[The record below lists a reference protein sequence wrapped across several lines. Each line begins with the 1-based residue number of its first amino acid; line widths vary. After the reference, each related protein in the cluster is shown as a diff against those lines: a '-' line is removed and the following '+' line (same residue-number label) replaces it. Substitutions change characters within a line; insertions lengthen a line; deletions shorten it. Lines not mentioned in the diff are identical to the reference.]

1 MIKEIH
7 INTLEELMPLL
18 SEQEDRPDLGRNRSP
33 YVYRGMTNA
42 DFRMVT
48 SLRRNCK
55 QLQRTLEPAI
65 LKNFAK
71 YAVIEDPGV
80 AQSVWH
86 QMILGQHHGLPTRL
100 LDWTQSALVALHFAV
115 SEENLE
121 HMADHDCMVWRMDI
135 RELHALLE
143 ENRHVFLRGMAGIGK
158 SELAKAYAKQY
169 KKDYTNILYIPCT
182 GDLKQDILDLDFADD
197 LPASSQEER
206 FRKHNRFLRGMFAWV
221 GFRQEPIL
229 YDRDRR
235 FAGESHYPL
244 KKMLKLAAD
253 GVFSFSKQP
262 LKAVT
267 RLGAALLLIAGLTLL
282 VLLIL
287 LCCGVGGGLWWLA
300 MLMTGLTGCAV
311 LSLGIVGEYIARIY
325 DEVKGRPLYITAEA
339 LGFGDQE
346 PEGRRP
352 RC

>member
-135 RELHALLE
+135 RELHALLP
-143 ENRHVFLRGMAGIGK
+143 ENYQQVMRRYQAEVFSVDM
-158 SELAKAYAKQY
+158 LADA
-169 KKDYTNILYIPCT
+169 
-182 GDLKQDILDLDFADD
+182 
-197 LPASSQEER
+197 ASSLEQ
-206 FRKHNRFLRGMFAWV
+206 
-221 GFRQEPIL
+221 
-229 YDRDRR
+229 YDRELGDRAMVVLEPPSINAR
-235 FAGESHYPL
+235 IVNQYSFFSVVPMEMENVEDFLQRCTQNSVKYVIDRSLRWRVRDMLDQLNMSERIVYPGL
-244 KKMLKLAAD
+244 D
-253 GVFSFSKQP
+253 G
-262 LKAVT
+262 
-267 RLGAALLLIAGLTLL
+267 
-282 VLLIL
+282 
-287 LCCGVGGGLWWLA
+287 
-300 MLMTGLTGCAV
+300 
-311 LSLGIVGEYIARIY
+311 LSRWIARHY
-325 DEVKGRPLYITAEA
+325 YVKEKIDAEA
-339 LGFGDQE
+339 
-346 PEGRRP
+346 RP
-352 RC
+352 RAEADTEA

>member
-1 MIKEIH
+1 MHPVYSIIVPCYNEEAVLGETHRRLTQVLSGMGEPYEIVYVNDGSRDKTGD
-7 INTLEELMPLL
+7 ILRDIVA
-18 SEQEDRPDLGRNRSP
+18 EDKNARAVMFARNRGHQIAVTAGMDYASGDALVIIDADLQDP
-33 YVYRGMTNA
+33 PELIPQMAEKWKQGVQVVYAQRRRRAGETAFKKATASAYYKLINFLTGGLVPRDTG
-42 DFRMVT
+42 DFRLVD
-48 SLRRNCK
+48 RK
-55 QLQRTLEPAI
+55 A
-65 LKNFAK
+65 AD
-71 YAVIEDPGV
+71 AVRAMPE
-80 AQSVWH
+80 
-86 QMILGQHHGLPTRL
+86 
-100 LDWTQSALVALHFAV
+100 
-115 SEENLE
+115 
-121 HMADHDCMVWRMDI
+121 
-135 RELHALLE
+135 
-143 ENRHVFLRGMAGIGK
+143 
-158 SELAKAYAKQY
+158 
-169 KKDYTNILYIPCT
+169 
-182 GDLKQDILDLDFADD
+182 
-197 LPASSQEER
+197 
-206 FRKHNRFLRGMFAWV
+206 HNRFLRGMFAWV

-282 VLLIL
+282 ILLIL

-311 LSLGIVGEYIARIY
+311 LSLGIVGEYISRIY